1 MFMAT
6 SKYSMIRE
14 VTEEYLKQM
23 LSSGVTPQPEEIADE
38 ILEQEQM
45 KFEAINAVKPKG
57 AKLRIPDSLIPQQ
70 IADILVR
77 LHPISV
83 IELSEDVKDADNK
96 IVAIYQEDGPNQ
108 GLYVEDDEI
117 FIKLMKL
124 YQYGLNKR
132 DIEEVFACLK
142 TTAPKRQLCKDV
154 NLIAVNNG
162 IFDYET
168 KILRAFTPDVVFL
181 SKSRVNYN
189 PLATNIVLHNPDDGT
204 DWDVE
209 SWMSDLSDDPEIVQL
224 LWQILGAIVRPNVH
238 WDKAAWFYSETGNNG
253 KGTLCELMRSL
264 TGQGTYASIPLSDFG
279 KDFALTKL
287 VNASAIIVD
296 ENDVGTYIDKAAN
309 LKAVVTGD
317 VVQINRKFRDPISF
331 RFHGF
336 MVQCLNEMPRVRD
349 KSDSFFR
356 RQVFIPF
363 TKCFTGAERKYIKHD
378 YLHRPEVLEYVLHKV
393 LNMDYV
399 ELDVPESCLNA
410 LAEYKEFNDPLRQF
424 TSEIL
429 PELQWDLVPFTFLYD
444 LYKMWYKKNVG
455 NGEVISRKMFVKNLV
470 NVLNDDSEFICEDKS
485 KKYYTG
491 SQMDKAE
498 PLIAEYDLKDWMNP
512 HAAGSHDMEKRCHP
526 ILQANY
532 RGLLRRVK

>member
-1 MFMAT
+1 MF
-6 SKYSMIRE
+6 E
-14 VTEEYLKQM
+14 
-23 LSSGVTPQPEEIADE
+23 
-38 ILEQEQM
+38 
-45 KFEAINAVKPKG
+45 N
-57 AKLRIPDSLIPQQ
+57 
-70 IADILVR
+70 
-77 LHPISV
+77 
-83 IELSEDVKDADNK
+83 
-96 IVAIYQEDGPNQ
+96 DGS
-108 GLYVEDDEI
+108 
-117 FIKLMKL
+117 
-124 YQYGLNKR
+124 
-132 DIEEVFACLK
+132 
-142 TTAPKRQLCKDV
+142 KRQLCKDV

-168 KILRAFTPDVVFL
+168 KTLRAFTPDVVFL